1 MELFDIIEPRHP
13 CAGTLT
19 LSLEDV
25 QLRVSQKMAELKLDE
40 RVKESREALSRT
52 WVSSSSK
59 VRGAMGSAWAGLDQY
74 RNQRKASVEEKPKEM
89 AKDKEGDEKEN
100 GKGGEEKGEGEK
112 RETFVGGWSAW
123 AAEKRKK
130 APSFFHREDPVKLE
144 PRSDIGPAPARPL
157 AQWAAAAAKRK
168 SESGSS
174 NTAADSGVV
183 ESVRSSSDAHTESMG
198 KEME

>member
-25 QLRVSQKMAELKLDE
+25 QVRVAQKMAELKLDE

-59 VRGAMGSAWAGLDQY
+59 VRGAMGSALAGLDQY
-74 RNQRKASVEEKPKEM
+74 RNQRKAAVEEKAKEK
-89 AKDKEGDEKEN
+89 ATDKGGDERED

-112 RETFVGGWSAW
+112 KETFVGSWTAW

-130 APSFFHREDPVKLE
+130 APSLFHREEPVKLE
-144 PRSDIGPAPARPL
+144 PRADIGPAPARPL
-157 AQWAAAAAKRK
+157 AQWAAAAAAKRK

-174 NTAADSGVV
+174 GTGSDSGVV
-183 ESVRSSSDAHTESMG
+183 ASKRSSDARSESLG
-198 KEME
+198 KEIE

>member
-25 QLRVSQKMAELKLDE
+25 QVRVAQKMAELKLDE

-59 VRGAMGSAWAGLDQY
+59 VRGAMGSALAGLDQY
-74 RNQRKASVEEKPKEM
+74 RNQRKAAVEEKAKE
-89 AKDKEGDEKEN
+89 KPTDKGGDERED

-112 RETFVGGWSAW
+112 KETFVGSWTAW
-123 AAEKRKK
+123 ATEKRKK
-130 APSFFHREDPVKLE
+130 APSLFHREEPVKLE
-144 PRSDIGPAPARPL
+144 PRADIGPAPARPL
-157 AQWAAAAAKRK
+157 AQWAAAAKRK
-168 SESGSS
+168 SESGGSTT
-174 NTAADSGVV
+174 TAADSGVV
-183 ESVRSSSDAHTESMG
+183 ESVRPSSDGHAESSV
-198 KEME
+198 E